1 MNYYSHHIG
10 DYAAATAHLTW
21 DEDMAYTRLLRAYYH
36 HEAGIKEGQQ
46 YRLARATTPAQVKAV
61 DVVIGEFF
69 TLDGA
74 LFIQKRA
81 DKEIAKMREKLG
93 VSEVRDAHEAERMR
107 RHRDRRAEMFA
118 DLRASGIVPPWDV
131 PIKEL
136 QRLCDENKQRTCN
149 APVTHLQREHVGA
162 CNAPA
167 TAIPI
172 ANNQEP
178 ITKQPPPPPGA
189 EAPGGAFAEFW
200 ALWPVHPRKVARQQ
214 CQQKWA
220 KKGLDAAAEAVLSGL
235 RACIASEAW
244 SKAGGEFVPAPLVWL
259 NQARWEA
266 PSEAQAVQAVNAEH
280 WHESRQGI
288 EGKGADLGLGRWDE
302 AKFSTGQGE
311 QWPAYRARVF
321 RAAGYHTLRS
331 ANG

>member
-1 MNYYSHHIG
+1 MNYFAHHIG

-36 HEAGIKEGQQ
+36 HESGIKEGQQ

-69 TLDGA
+69 TLDGTV
-74 LFIQKRA
+74 FIQKRA
-81 DKEIAKMREKLG
+81 EEEIAAFRAKSSKASDSAKARWTQC
-93 VSEVRDAHEAERMR
+93 ERNAKALPT
-107 RHRDRRAEMFA
+107 HCE
-118 DLRASGIVPPWDV
+118 GI
-131 PIKEL
+131 
-136 QRLCDENKQRTCN
+136 
-149 APVTHLQREHVGA
+149 AP
-162 CNAPA
+162 
-167 TAIPI
+167 
-172 ANNQEP
+172 NNQEP
-178 ITKQPPPPPGA
+178 ITKQTPPPPSA

-200 ALWPVHPRKVARQQ
+200 DLWPLHPRKVARKQ
-214 CQQKWA
+214 CKQKWS
-220 KKGLDAAAEAVLSGL
+220 KNGLDAVSEAVMAGL
-235 RACIASEAW
+235 RASVASEAW

-266 PSEAQAVQAVNAEH
+266 PTEAQAVEAVNAEH